1 MPAMPSML
9 LGGHDSSHL
18 LARGQLPGPRFARRA
33 DERHQQTE
41 TRIRGQ
47 IEKDRKGKE
56 GLRGGAEE
64 EKKGVPAGH
73 TAEHIA
79 AQEK

>member
-1 MPAMPSML
+1 MPTMPPAVF
-9 LGGHDSSHL
+9 GRHDSSHL
-18 LARGQLPGPRFARRA
+18 LARGQLPGPRLAGRA

-41 TRIRGQ
+41 TRIRRQ
-47 IEKDRKGKE
+47 IEEDREREE
-56 GLRGGAEE
+56 GSRSRAQEE
-64 EKKGVPAGH
+64 EKGVPAGH